1 MSSNTDGDKTEYF
14 RDVLSWETEGEK
26 TPAQMTY
33 EGKPLV
39 RIADTWVTPE
49 TAAEF
54 FAERA
59 A

>member
-1 MSSNTDGDKTEYF
+1 MSSNLDGDKTEYF
-14 RDVLSWETEGEK
+14 RDLLAWETEGER
-26 TPAQMTY
+26 TPAQPPQRM
-33 EGKPLV
+33 V

-54 FAERA
+54 FAEQA